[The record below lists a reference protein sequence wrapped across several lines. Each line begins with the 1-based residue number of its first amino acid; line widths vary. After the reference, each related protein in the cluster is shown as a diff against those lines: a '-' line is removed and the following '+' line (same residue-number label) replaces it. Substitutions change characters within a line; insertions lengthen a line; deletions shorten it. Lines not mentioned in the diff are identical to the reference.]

1 MRARREA
8 RRWSQTELAQRAG
21 ISRAAV
27 SAIEGEQLSPS
38 VTTALALAALFERSV
53 EELSDRATSAKLFAS
68 DWAWQPRA
76 EASRYWEAEV
86 SHRPL
91 LYPVEAVTLNQCP
104 RDGSWRNGAPHG
116 NSPAAQPTLVMASC
130 DPAAGLLAAEY
141 ARATGFR
148 LLVFPR
154 GGRVASRHYTLSR
167 QIEAGAPADIGFAAD
182 ETKTDALEKR
192 GLIVSGTRN
201 SSLGNTLVIV
211 TPSVAPTINS
221 PAELTFANNFR
232 VARKSLRTIG
242 ASALESPCFSAH
254 RVPEKPRSSVA

>member
-1 MRARREA
+1 
-8 RRWSQTELAQRAG
+8 
-21 ISRAAV
+21 
-27 SAIEGEQLSPS
+27 
-38 VTTALALAALFERSV
+38 
-53 EELSDRATSAKLFAS
+53 
-68 DWAWQPRA
+68 
-76 EASRYWEAEV
+76 
-86 SHRPL
+86 
-91 LYPVEAVTLNQCP
+91 
-104 RDGSWRNGAPHG
+104 
-116 NSPAAQPTLVMASC
+116 
-130 DPAAGLLAAEY
+130 
-141 ARATGFR
+141 
-148 LLVFPR
+148 
-154 GGRVASRHYTLSR
+154 LSR